1 MSFIPVFAIASTR
14 LFLLF
19 SRIFKVDFASLYSKS
34 EMQDL
39 LYCSFNC
46 FVITF
51 ILSSLKKNST
61 NLSITKL
68 SRYSHLISFDSHF
81 LLFFFYTAS
90 IYQICVVFVIADI
103 SVKFAT
109 TFTAMYKT
117 CEQICIFC
125 ICITASSCFFD
136 CICSVPQS

>member
-1 MSFIPVFAIASTR
+1 MNSAVFLICSSYSLILSDIMSFMPVLAIASTR

-34 EMQDL
+34 DIQDL
-39 LYCSFNC
+39 LYCSLSC

-81 LLFFFYTAS
+81 LLFFLELHLYTR
-90 IYQICVVFVIADI
+90 FVL
-103 SVKFAT
+103 FLL
-109 TFTAMYKT
+109 
-117 CEQICIFC
+117 
-125 ICITASSCFFD
+125 
-136 CICSVPQS
+136 

>member
-1 MSFIPVFAIASTR
+1 MNSAVFLICSSYSLILSDIMSFMPVLAIASTR

-34 EMQDL
+34 DIQDL
-39 LYCSFNC
+39 LYCSLSC

-68 SRYSHLISFDSHF
+68 SRYSHLRVAFLTAFALCHNPDETIAGQPFSILIISSSGF
-81 LLFFFYTAS
+81 LL
-90 IYQICVVFVIADI
+90 
-103 SVKFAT
+103 
-109 TFTAMYKT
+109 
-117 CEQICIFC
+117 
-125 ICITASSCFFD
+125 
-136 CICSVPQS
+136 